1 MSSRQDIDQVCFFLS
16 LKADEME
23 TGEKI
28 SPFYL
33 FYLL

>member
-1 MSSRQDIDQVCFFLS
+1 MSSRQDKSGLFFLS
-16 LKADEME
+16 LQADEME